1 MIGTS
6 NFGSPSLSGA
16 CAPTRVAAFSLT
28 IAVVTLTIAAPAPAA
43 SSLITEPAP
52 AAASAPAPA
61 PAAIQQ
67 SARDIVDQVDR
78 LMRGES
84 SHGVATMEIVTEH
97 WSRSITMEVW
107 SLGTDHSLVRVTAP
121 AKEAGTATLKSN
133 RDIWNYLPKVDRT
146 VKIPASM
153 MSGSWMGSHFTNDDL
168 IKDRR
173 LIDDYDIETAFDG
186 ERDGE
191 TVWEFTLTPKP
202 DAPVVWGH
210 IEYVVRQHDLMPL
223 SARFFDEDG
232 GLSRTMEFTDF
243 QDMGGRL
250 VPALMTMHPAD
261 KPGETTSMRYS
272 DLEFDVDIDENF
284 FSLQTLRRRR

>member
-1 MIGTS
+1 MTGRRFLATVTS
-6 NFGSPSLSGA
+6 IL
-16 CAPTRVAAFSLT
+16 AAVFL
-28 IAVVTLTIAAPAPAA
+28 IAVASFSVSASTPGPAAPRQSPAE
-43 SSLITEPAP
+43 I
-52 AAASAPAPA
+52 
-61 PAAIQQ
+61 I
-67 SARDIVDQVDR
+67 DQVDR

-84 SHGVATMEIVTEH
+84 SHGMATMEIVTEH
-97 WSRSITMEVW
+97 WSRALTMEVW
-107 SLGTDHSLVRVTAP
+107 SLGTDYSLVRVSAP
-121 AKEAGTATLKSN
+121 AKEAGTATLKAN

-153 MSGSWMGSHFTNDDL
+153 MSGAWMGSHFTNDDL

-173 LIDDYDIETAFDG
+173 LVDDYEIEIAFDG

-191 TVWEFTLTPKP
+191 TVWEFTLTPRP

-210 IEYVVRQHDLMPL
+210 IEYVIRQDDLMPL

-232 GLSRTMEFTDF
+232 ELSRTMEFTDF
-243 QDMGGRL
+243 TDMGGRL

-272 DLEFDVDIDENF
+272 DLEFDIDIDESF

>member
-1 MIGTS
+1 MIERRILATLTLS
-6 NFGSPSLSGA
+6 NAVVLL
-16 CAPTRVAAFSLT
+16 CLVAASPT
-28 IAVVTLTIAAPAPAA
+28 IANPVAP
-43 SSLITEPAP
+43 
-52 AAASAPAPA
+52 
-61 PAAIQQ
+61 QQ
-67 SARDIVDQVDR
+67 SPAEIIDQVDR

-84 SHGVATMEIVTEH
+84 SHGMATMEIVTEH
-97 WSRSITMEVW
+97 WSRALTMEVW
-107 SLGTDHSLVRVTAP
+107 SLGTDYSLVRVSAP
-121 AKEAGTATLKSN
+121 AKEAGTATLKAN

-153 MSGSWMGSHFTNDDL
+153 MSGAWMGSHFTNDDL

-173 LIDDYDIETAFDG
+173 LVDDYDIEIAFDG
-186 ERDGE
+186 ERDGQ
-191 TVWEFTLTPKP
+191 TIWELTLTPKP

-210 IEYVVRQHDLMPL
+210 IEYVIRQNDLMPL

-232 GLSRTMEFTDF
+232 ELSRTMEFSDF

-272 DLEFDVDIDENF
+272 NLEFDLDIDEDF
-284 FSLQTLRRRR
+284 FSLRTLRSRR